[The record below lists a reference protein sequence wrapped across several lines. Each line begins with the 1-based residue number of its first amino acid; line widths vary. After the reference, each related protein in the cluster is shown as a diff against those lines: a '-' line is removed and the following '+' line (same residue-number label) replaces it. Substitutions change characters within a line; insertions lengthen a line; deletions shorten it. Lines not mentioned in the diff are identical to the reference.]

1 MQRFKEWL
9 KPMQDYFLNS
19 FSETSQLFLSYL
31 LGDYLEDPK
40 QLNIIA
46 LIKGIDKLQLN
57 TNYINQLL
65 GSSPFNFEDAFIKSL
80 KISNLKFE
88 AEKITFVIVLKDR
101 SDDEI
106 KQYLQNLEEFRQRES
121 AKINYLYKLRK
132 EVYQRN
138 NLEQGQSQ
146 NYSVESGF
154 FNFLTLADTLLSNLS
169 ISIKNIQIIFKL
181 EQAVQYEISISG
193 INLELHKAESNNIL
207 YITTIIDLIEL
218 KLRNE
223 QIALMEKAMK
233 FNIILET
240 KEENQVQLKLNG
252 SVSSLDFLLNKKQIK
267 TILKSYSKYQLKVDQ
282 TNKAIILLQNQSPG
296 LVLIQNDKKNIK
308 QFEMKNIE
316 ALNSELQKS
325 TELNS
330 FSNSQSQE
338 VFQSLQLNVGETN
351 YHVDSNIKNQQ
362 EQFKCYFQGIKLAV
376 CEDAKY
382 FPLLRERFFQD
393 LESHFFIEIADIVTE
408 YNEKC
413 FKLNIERMAAYRIKL
428 NSPFFNQNLRQTNK
442 STYNSDRFFSC
453 QSIGKQEFL
462 VTPVVLIG
470 QHLLQN
476 IEYNQSKYNFQNLQ
490 QQSDGK
496 KAIDVNIQLLKCK
509 DKNVFY
515 SIKGEFSQIIASFR
529 HDSIMNLLTYVPKAQ
544 IQQLPQ
550 TKKDVLYGFDIQIP
564 HIRLSYLINEK
575 TVSLK
580 TKGITVKQKPT
591 KTVELKTGFLESFEE
606 AKYFQNPIQLISVSF
621 HQIELELE
629 GQNILIIDQDNVNKI
644 HTYPT
649 IYFAFQEIKQMKKE
663 RIDEL
668 ESVFNY
674 QKQKCDLIISGL
686 IPNLKLQ
693 LSDNFLQWLI
703 SLKQYQQQ
711 FIKVKKQ
718 NVKKISQMYFYQLK
732 INFACIGIE
741 DNSLSN
747 LFYLELRTVN
757 IVKAK
762 QILILI
768 QDIIAIDSQSQTPQN
783 TDQKF
788 KNFKS
793 TQMFLYRMK
802 NEVNSIDQFEI
813 SNNPLSIDY
822 GKYIIQA
829 YFKEKIVI
837 KMKNICFRLSDFQ
850 FKSFLKMKKLINYYM
865 EVDSQI
871 QEDWL
876 CKAQIIL
883 DDVNEEKQIQLN
895 LEEDCFIDF
904 LPLVSVETF
913 SNQNEIER
921 LLAYSNSRILLRVN
935 NAMISSIIEIS
946 SIEMYIIGQNE
957 VNNLFPLILNGFF
970 DNKSHILQFGSQ
982 LKFKDVKYQDKLI
995 SIDQIVGKFKYDTI
1009 QTIIEIIKDLI
1020 KLTPQAGRQA
1030 SEEQYNI
1037 SQDFNQQLINEK
1049 IVEKVYQF
1057 DVSQIAIE
1065 LEQGATYYDVDFI
1078 YDDTEQDEEFDQT
1091 QDSNKICF
1099 NFSRCLIKVEMYKEG
1114 QIGIGYRSNFEIQDK
1129 IDKLYHKL
1137 VLCPDSEE
1145 FELQDNS
1152 PFKFGLIIENQAYTG
1167 FISIVPMKIYISG
1180 PLLQFIINFMSN
1192 KIKNEE
1198 RIDLD
1203 EIEILQDALPIIW
1216 LKSLQICQT
1225 RLNITYD
1232 SSGLKV
1238 DGLLKGL
1245 LRISSFCNLQI
1256 TLKNTEIESKGDIQ
1270 HVKQKIIE
1278 SIQESFG
1285 SKYQIA
1291 GKALQSLDAFAQVK
1305 YLGQEILNLFT
1316 SPFEKLGGSSSSIDL
1331 SRSLSEVFSN
1341 LKNGQEMIQSFK
1353 FSSLPSSLLKR
1364 Y

>member
-9 KPMQDYFLNS
+9 KPMKDYFLNS
-19 FSETSQLFLSYL
+19 FSETSQLFLSNF
-31 LGDYLEDPK
+31 LGDYLEDPQ

-46 LIKGIDKLQLN
+46 LIKGIDNLQLK
-57 TNYINQLL
+57 TKYINQLL
-65 GSSPFNFEDAFIKSL
+65 GSSPFNFEDAQIKSL

-101 SDDEI
+101 SDDEL

-138 NLEQGQSQ
+138 CLEQCQNQ

-154 FNFLTLADTLLSNLS
+154 FNFLCLADTLLSNLS

-181 EQAVQYEISISG
+181 EQGVQYEILTSG

-218 KLRNE
+218 RLKND
-223 QIALMEKAMK
+223 QIALMDKAIK
-233 FNIILET
+233 LNIILET
-240 KEENQVQLKLNG
+240 KDDNQVQLKLNG
-252 SVSSLDFLLNKKQIK
+252 NVSSLDFLLNKKQIK
-267 TILKSYSKYQLKVDQ
+267 TILKSYSRYQLKVDQ
-282 TNKAIILLQNQSPG
+282 ISKALILLQNQSPG
-296 LVLIQNDKKNIK
+296 LVVAQNDKKNIK
-308 QFEMKNIE
+308 QFEMKGIE
-316 ALNSELQKS
+316 ALSTELQKS
-325 TELNS
+325 SELNS
-330 FSNSQSQE
+330 FSNQQSQE
-338 VFQSLQLNVGETN
+338 VFQSLQLNVGETD
-351 YHVDSNIKNQQ
+351 YYVDPKIKNQQ

-376 CEDAKY
+376 CEDAHQ
-382 FPLLRERFFQD
+382 FPSLRERFFQE
-393 LESHFFIEIADIVTE
+393 LESHFFIEIADIVME
-408 YNEKC
+408 YSEKC
-413 FKLNIERMAAYRIKL
+413 LKLNIERMAAYRIKL
-428 NSPFFNQNLRQTNK
+428 NSPSFQFNLRETNN
-442 STYNSDRFFSC
+442 SAYNSERFFSC
-453 QSIGKQEFL
+453 KSIGKQEFL

-470 QHLLQN
+470 QHLLQKV
-476 IEYNQSKYNFQNLQ
+476 EYDYSIYNFANFQ

-515 SIKGEFSQIIASFR
+515 SVKAEFSQIVASFR
-529 HDSIMNLLTYVPKAQ
+529 YDSIMNLLTYVPKQQ
-544 IQQLPQ
+544 IQQIPQ
-550 TKKDVLYGFDIQIP
+550 KKTDVLYGLDIQIP
-564 HIRLSYLINEK
+564 HIMLSFFINEK

-591 KTVELKTGFLESFEE
+591 KAVELKTGFQESCEE

-621 HQIELELE
+621 NQIELEFE
-629 GQNILIIDQDNVNKI
+629 GQNIVIIDQDNVNKI
-644 HTYPT
+644 KTYPT

-663 RIDEL
+663 RIDQL

-674 QKQKCDLIISGL
+674 KKQKCNLIISGL
-686 IPNLKLQ
+686 IPILKLK
-693 LSDNFLQWLI
+693 LSDNFLKWLI
-703 SLKQYQQQ
+703 SLKQYQQK

-718 NVKKISQMYFYQLK
+718 NAKKISQRFFYQLK
-732 INFACIGIE
+732 INFASIGIE
-741 DNSLSN
+741 DNSLK
-747 LFYLELRTVN
+747 LQTVS

-768 QDIIAIDSQSQTPQN
+768 QDIIAIDSQSLTPQN

-802 NEVNSIDQFEI
+802 NEVNSIQQDIKKDSFEI

-822 GKYIIQA
+822 GKYVIQA
-829 YFKEKIVI
+829 DFKEKTVI

-850 FKSFLKMKKLINYYM
+850 FKSFLKLRDLIDYYI

-871 QEDWL
+871 QEDWF
-876 CKAQIIL
+876 CKAQIL
-883 DDVNEEKQIQLN
+883 TEDKDEEKQIQLN

-913 SNQNEIER
+913 SNQNEIENQ
-921 LLAYSNSRILLRVN
+921 LAYSNSRILLRVN
-935 NAMISSIIEIS
+935 NAKISSIVELNSIEIF
-946 SIEMYIIGQNE
+946 IIGQNE
-957 VNNLFPLILNGFF
+957 MNNLFPLILNGFF
-970 DNKSHILQFGSQ
+970 DHKSHILQFGSQ
-982 LKFKDVKYQDKLI
+982 LKLKNVKYQDKLI
-995 SIDQIVGKFKYDTI
+995 SIDQIVGNFKYDTI
-1009 QTIIEIIKDLI
+1009 QNIIDIFNDLL
-1020 KLTPQAGRQA
+1020 KLIPQADRQV
-1030 SEEQYNI
+1030 SEEQYKI
-1037 SQDFNQQLINEK
+1037 SQDFSQQLINEK
-1049 IVEKVYQF
+1049 IVENVYQF
-1057 DVSQIAIE
+1057 EVGQITIE
-1065 LEQGATYYDVDFI
+1065 LEQGVTYYEVDVI
-1078 YDDTEQDEEFDQT
+1078 YDDTEWDDEFDQT

-1099 NFSRCLIKVEMYKEG
+1099 NFSRCLFKVEMYKEG
-1114 QIGIGYRSNFEIQDK
+1114 QIGIGYRSNFEIQDR

-1137 VLCPDSEE
+1137 ILHPDFEE

-1152 PFKFGLIIENQAYTG
+1152 AFKFGLIIENQAYTG

-1180 PLLQFIINFMSN
+1180 ALLQFIINFMSN
-1192 KIKNEE
+1192 RIKNEE
-1198 RIDLD
+1198 KIDLD
-1203 EIEILQDALPIIW
+1203 EIEIIKNVPPIIW
-1216 LKSLQICQT
+1216 LKNLQICET

-1245 LRISSFCNLQI
+1245 LKISSFCNLQI
-1256 TLKNTEIESKGDIQ
+1256 TLKDTQIESKGDIQ
-1270 HVKQKIIE
+1270 HVQQQIIE

-1291 GKALQSLDAFAQVK
+1291 GKALQSLDAFVQVK
-1305 YLGQEILNLFT
+1305 NLGQEILNLFT
-1316 SPFEKLGGSSSSIDL
+1316 SPFEKLGGSSGSIDL
-1331 SRSLSEVFSN
+1331 SKSLSEVFSN
-1341 LKNGQEMIQSFK
+1341 LKNGQERIQSFK
-1353 FSSLPSSLLKR
+1353 FLSLSGSLLKR